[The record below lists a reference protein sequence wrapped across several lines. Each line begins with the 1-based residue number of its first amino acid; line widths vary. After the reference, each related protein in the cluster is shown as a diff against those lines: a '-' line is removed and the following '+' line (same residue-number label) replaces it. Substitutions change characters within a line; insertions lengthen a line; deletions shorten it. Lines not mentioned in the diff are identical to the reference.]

1 MAERVL
7 LDTGVLV
14 ALANRADPDHASCV
28 EALKRS
34 SARLVSIEGVLVE
47 ACFLL
52 RRSRAP
58 ERPLELAAALGVH
71 LHAQSPGG
79 LKRAADFMR
88 RYRSKSIDLVDALL
102 CVTAEELEIE
112 RIFTLDRRDFSV
124 YRLKG
129 NRALELLP

>member
-1 MAERVL
+1 MAERAL

-14 ALANRADPDHASCV
+14 ALANRADPDHAVCV

-34 SARLVSIEGVLVE
+34 SAGLVTVEGVLVE

-52 RRSRAP
+52 KRSRAP
-58 ERPLELAAALGVH
+58 ERPLELALALGAHV
-71 LHAQSPGG
+71 HAQSPGG

-88 RYRSKSIDLVDALL
+88 RYRSRSIDLVDALL
-102 CVTAEELEIE
+102 CVTAEELDIR

-124 YRLKG
+124 YRLRG
-129 NRALELLP
+129 NRALELVP

>member
-14 ALANRADPDHASCV
+14 ALANRADRDHAACV

-34 SARLVSIEGVLVE
+34 SAGLITVEGVLVE

-58 ERPLELAAALGVH
+58 ERPLELALLLGAH
-71 LHAQSPGG
+71 LHPQSPGG
-79 LKRAADFMR
+79 LKRAAEFMR

-102 CVTAEELEIE
+102 CVTAEELDVK

-124 YRLKG
+124 YRLRG